1 MSISIVLQ
9 YNMYII
15 VNEAVQHFLVCFYS
29 NTAKGEFRGAHNESW
44 KVAAFWGQILKMFI
58 FDTTIGGSDFGNC
71 LTLSMLCQIIVGHK
85 FQNFTF

>member
-1 MSISIVLQ
+1 MFKNDRQMSISIVLQ

-44 KVAAFWGQILKMFI
+44 KVAAFWGQILKMF
-58 FDTTIGGSDFGNC
+58 TKRSY
-71 LTLSMLCQIIVGHK
+71 LTPQ
-85 FQNFTF
+85 